1 MANETLIDA
10 INDTV
15 IGLEEADQEL
25 VFDFAKMLETRAGV
39 SGDANADNGGDFD
52 NENSDADGG
61 DFDPD
66 ADADNGD
73 FEIEADPEPI
83 GRRRPAAAPVR
94 NVAPRNVAP
103 VRRPAAAPTPRGN
116 VVPMRRPA
124 PAPVSRNVAP
134 VSRNV
139 AAASDIPQFDDVDSA
154 IDYVQGRLVVN
165 AEDVSPARDKA
176 GKRLADLNAFVMRA
190 FKSKITSDRADTIA
204 AKHGIEFLNPRGR
217 STEETKT
224 ARKVAQLIAA
234 GVI

>member
-66 ADADNGD
+66 ADNTDESGD

-83 GRRRPAAAPVR
+83 GRRRPAAAPV
-94 NVAPRNVAP
+94 RNVAP

-124 PAPVSRNVAP
+124 PAPVSRNVAA

-139 AAASDIPQFDDVDSA
+139 AAVSDIPQFDDVDSV

-190 FKSKITSDRADTIA
+190 FKSKISSERADQIA

>member
-1 MANETLIDA
+1 MANETIIDE
-10 INDTV
+10 INNVAFNLNDEDQSLV
-15 IGLEEADQEL
+15 LEFVKL
-25 VFDFAKMLETRAGV
+25 LETRAGV
-39 SGDANADNGGDFD
+39 SGDADADNGGDYD
-52 NENSDADGG
+52 NENADES
-61 DFDPD
+61 
-66 ADADNGD
+66 GD

-190 FKSKITSDRADTIA
+190 FKSKISSERADQIA